1 MHFTKM
7 QTLGNDYLYVYGA
20 PIHAS
25 ELAVKLSDR
34 HYGAGADGMIWIMP
48 STVADFAMRIFN
60 ADGTEAEMS
69 GNGIRCVG
77 KYVYEKGYTDKTILK
92 IDTPA
97 GIRTLHLQIAYGKV
111 ERVTVEM
118 GEALVSEDMTV
129 TVGNQSYKGVPV
141 NMGNPHFVVFVED
154 VEAVNISEI
163 GAELSRHAAFAEGAN
178 IEFVQLMEDHSLR
191 MRVWE
196 RGMGVTMACGTG
208 ACAAAA
214 AAVKK
219 GYCFGA
225 KETFGAGLQGR
236 PIKVKLDGG
245 TLTVTVTPDHF
256 VLMTGPAEFVYE
268 GETV

>member
-25 ELAVKLSDR
+25 ELAIKLSDR
-34 HYGAGADGMIWIMP
+34 HYGAGADGMIWISP
-48 STVADFAMRIFN
+48 SAEADFSMRIFN

-77 KYVYEKGYTDKTILK
+77 KYVFDKGYTDQTTLK
-92 IDTPA
+92 IDTLA
-97 GIRTLHLQIAYGKV
+97 GVRTLHLQVAYGKV
-111 ERVTVEM
+111 ERVAVEM
-118 GEALVSEDMTV
+118 GKAIVSDDMTV
-129 TVGNQSYKGVPV
+129 TVGNESFAGVPV
-141 NMGNPHFVVFVED
+141 NMGNPHFVIFAND
-154 VEAVNISEI
+154 VESVPVAEL
-163 GAELSRHAAFAEGAN
+163 GAELSHHAAFAEGAN

-219 GYCFGA
+219 GYCYGA
-225 KETFGAGLQGR
+225 KETFSSGLGGR

-245 TLTVTVTPDHF
+245 TLTITVSPDDSVT
-256 VLMTGPAEFVYE
+256 MTGPAEFVYE